1 MIEAEKIFDYEV
13 AFSFLQQDESL
24 AFEISDLI
32 HDRFSTFI
40 YSEHQKEL
48 AGSDGEKTFN
58 EVFGDKARIVIV
70 LYRDDWGKTKWTRIE
85 ETAIRNRGHE
95 EGYDFTL
102 FVQLDPSAKMP
113 KWLPKTRIY
122 YNFDRWGVK
131 GLAPV
136 IEQKVQESGGQNR
149 AETLEDQA
157 AKIKRAF
164 LREQE
169 RKTFLNS
176 SDGYSAAQLEFNKLY
191 QMLEEKTKALEDP
204 AINLHFG
211 YDKHPSR
218 EFVVRCENYSAHF
231 TWDYAY
237 SNSLNNSGLLVEL
250 VFYNRGNHQ
259 AFFNR
264 QMRGNN
270 AREKIIK
277 QQEYNFDIN
286 VVTTEKGWSKKTKPD
301 EFCTSE
307 KIMNEWLQLFLE
319 KVKKIKLEQV
329 RNR

>member
-1 MIEAEKIFDYEV
+1 MIQIEKIFDYEV
-13 AFSFLQQDESL
+13 AFSFLQQDENL

-32 HDRFSTFI
+32 NDRFSTFI

-102 FVQLDPSAKMP
+102 FVQIDPTAKMP

-122 YNFDRWGVK
+122 FNFDRWGLN

-136 IEQKVQESGGQNR
+136 VEQKVQESGGQSR

-157 AKIKRAF
+157 AIIKRAI
-164 LREQE
+164 LREQK
-169 RKTFLNS
+169 RKQYLNS
-176 SDGYSAAQLEFNKLY
+176 PEAYSDAQTEFNKLY

-204 AINLHFG
+204 SISLYFG
-211 YDKHPSR
+211 YDKHPTKN
-218 EFVVRCENYSAHF
+218 FVVRCENYSAHF
-231 TWDYAY
+231 SWVKAY
-237 SNSLNNSGLLVEL
+237 SNSLNDSALRVALK
-250 VFYNRGNHQ
+250 
-259 AFFNR
+259 AFDNQIYGR
-264 QMRGNN
+264 T
-270 AREKIIK
+270 AAEKIIK
-277 QQEYNFDIN
+277 QQDYNFDIN
-286 VVTTEKGWSKKTKPD
+286 VATFDKGWSNKKKQE
-301 EFCTSE
+301 EFYNSE
-307 KIMNEWLQLFLE
+307 KITNEWLQLFLD
-319 KVKKIKLEQV
+319 KVKNLKIEQI

>member
-1 MIEAEKIFDYEV
+1 MIETEKIFDFEV
-13 AFSFLQQDESL
+13 AFSFLKHDENL

-58 EVFGDKARIVIV
+58 DVFGDKARIVIV

-136 IEQKVQESGGQNR
+136 VEQKVQESGGQSR

-169 RKTFLNS
+169 RNKYLNS
-176 SDGYSAAQLEFNKLY
+176 AEAYSDAQLEFNKLY
-191 QMLEEKTKALEDP
+191 QMLDEKTKALEDP
-204 AINLHFG
+204 TIYLHFG
-211 YDKHPSR
+211 YEKQPTR
-218 EFVVRCENYSAHF
+218 KFVVRCENYSAHF

-237 SNSLNNSGLLVEL
+237 SNSLNNSGLFVALAS
-250 VFYNRGNHQ
+250 YDRGNQQ

-264 QMRGNN
+264 QMHGNN
-270 AREKIIK
+270 AGEKIIK

-286 VVTTEKGWSKKTKPD
+286 VVTAEKGWSKKTKQED
-301 EFCTSE
+301 FYNSE

-319 KVKKIKLEQV
+319 KVKKIKMEQV